1 MFVWDDLRYF
11 LAFARAGSMMA
22 AANAIGVNQSTVQR
36 RVAELERQLG
46 RRLVS
51 RQHGGYVLTEQG
63 EELRQ
68 SAERVELAVAVF
80 ERDVAACDKGLVGT
94 IRVTTAG
101 WVAERLRNSALMDA
115 FHSRYPGFH
124 AEFVVSDRCLDL
136 SSGEADV
143 AIRAGEPTDET
154 LVGRKLADVPWAI
167 YAAQSYIDRHG
178 APHSVADIGQH
189 SVVICDDP
197 LMQCPSTRWLR
208 AQAPNARIN
217 ARCES
222 GLEQVRLAQSGA
234 GLALLLAYDRDGDL
248 VRVVETIGLET
259 PFYLLMHK
267 DMQRTPKVRAFADFI
282 ASEIK
287 TLRASVF
294 R

>member
-1 MFVWDDLRYF
+1 
-11 LAFARAGSMMA
+11 MMA
-22 AANAIGVNQSTVQR
+22 AANAIGVYQSTVQR
-36 RVAELERQLG
+36 RLAELERQLG
-46 RRLVS
+46 CSLVN
-51 RQHGGYVLTEQG
+51 RQHGGYVLTEKG
-63 EELRQ
+63 EELRL
-68 SAERVELAVAVF
+68 SAERVELAVAAF
-80 ERDVAACDKGLVGT
+80 ERDVAAYDKGLMGT
-94 IRVTTAG
+94 IRITTAG
-101 WVAERLRNSALMDA
+101 WVAERLRNSDLMDI
-115 FHSRYPGFH
+115 FHSRYPDFQ

-143 AIRAGEPTDET
+143 AIRAGEPVDET

-178 APHSVADIGQH
+178 APQCVADIEQH

-197 LMQCPSTRWLR
+197 PMQCPSTRWLR
-208 AQAPNARIN
+208 AQAPNVRIY

-222 GLEQVRLAQSGA
+222 GLDQVRLAQSGA
-234 GLALLLAYDRDGDL
+234 GLALLLAYDRDADL
-248 VRVVETIGLET
+248 VRVVENIGLVT

-267 DMQRTPKVRAFADFI
+267 DMRRTPKVRAFADFV